1 MVPDALAGSLQAA
14 SRSYGI
20 GCTPLLPAVSTHA
33 RFLVTKSVPVKADA
47 TEEELLVVVASEEL
61 EKKQKVSSRGR
72 SQ

>member
-33 RFLVTKSVPVKADA
+33 RFLVTECACKSRCYRGADA
-47 TEEELLVVVASEEL
+47 DCSCIRGVGEETEGV
-61 EKKQKVSSRGR
+61 Q
-72 SQ
+72 